1 MLKMDPAAAANS
13 TSLARMHRL
22 CVVDLAAR
30 EAWMADGYARH
41 LAWV

>member
-1 MLKMDPAAAANS
+1 LKTDPSVQERSAPLS
-13 TSLARMHRL
+13 RLHRL

-30 EAWMADGYARH
+30 EAWMTGGYARH